1 MGHTTGEST
10 IDLTPPAFDAPGWA
24 DPDEPSARRSWQP
37 VDLGPV
43 LDGTYQ
49 PPMPTVGERDDGV
62 GLFYP
67 GRKHTVASESEAGKT
82 WYALHAAVVELD
94 RGSAVV
100 YVDFEDDEGGI
111 VGRLLALQVRPDVI
125 RERFVYLR
133 PEGPVYD
140 VVNRSDLAQ
149 ALGDLEPTFVVID
162 GVTEGMTLH
171 GLDPLSNKDAATFGR
186 MLPGWIAAQ
195 GPAVASLDHLTKSS
209 DGRGRYALGAVH
221 KLNGLDGA
229 AYLLDNRRPFGIGL
243 TGRSTVKLAKDR
255 PGQLRRHGLPS
266 AGGLHCY
273 ADLVLD
279 SQHETFIVA
288 TVEAPQERPDNFRPT
303 HNMAKVAK
311 ILVDATE
318 PLSEKGVTDR
328 AGGKAINVRQAL
340 AFLVDDGYVH
350 REAGPNNAK
359 LHKLVKAYP

>member
-1 MGHTTGEST
+1 MLDYGT
-10 IDLTPPAFDAPGWA
+10 DYPDPLA
-24 DPDEPSARRSWQP
+24 DEGRRSWQP

-43 LDGTYQ
+43 LDGTYR
-49 PPMPTVGERDDGV
+49 PPMPTVGEREDGV

-82 WYALHAAVVELD
+82 WFALHSAVVELD
-94 RGSAVV
+94 RGNAVV
-100 YVDFEDDEGGI
+100 YVDFEDDEGG
-111 VGRLLALQVRPDVI
+111 VAGRLLALQVRPEAI
-125 RERFVYLR
+125 RDRFAYIS
-133 PEGPVYD
+133 PEDPVHD
-140 VVNRSDLAQ
+140 VVNRADLAQ
-149 ALGDLEPTFVVID
+149 ALGDLRPTFAAID

-195 GPAVASLDHLTKSS
+195 GPAVASLDHVTKSA

-266 AGGLHCY
+266 SGGMHWFG
-273 ADLVLD
+273 DLVLD
-279 SQHETFIVA
+279 SQHETFMVA
-288 TVEAPQERPDNFRPT
+288 TVESPAERPDDFRPT

-311 ILVDATE
+311 ILADASE
-318 PLSEKGVTDR
+318 PLTVNGVTDR
-328 AGGKAINVRQAL
+328 VGGKAVTTRQAL

-350 REAGPNNAK
+350 RVDGPRGSK
-359 LHKLVKAYP
+359 LHRLVKAYGEVSP